1 MLFFS
6 QGYRDTQRALVEMTE
21 KASEVDR
28 MKGATLE
35 DISTMVEQIAREFKN
50 KQTQLQ
56 PLILELKV

>member
-1 MLFFS
+1 
-6 QGYRDTQRALVEMTE
+6 
-21 KASEVDR
+21 
-28 MKGATLE
+28 LE